1 MKDYQSQ
8 GRVKNF
14 SISRLIPYLQEF
26 KADIAIVMVALLVV
40 SASLLSLGTSF
51 KKLVDHGL
59 GSHKIAEINHAVL
72 LICFSIVTFSVS
84 SFFRSY
90 FINQVSEKLVNKIRL
105 NAYRALLRKEVV
117 YFEQLKIGDLISRLT
132 ADLDTTARLVT
143 DFLSFFI
150 RNSLMLIGGV
160 GLMFLQSYKLSLIV
174 VFIIPV
180 LLFPLLKFAKMLR
193 QLSKDTM
200 QVKAGLASDIAETF
214 GNIKTIYS
222 FNKQDDN
229 LTAFADRS
237 DNYLRHVARRL
248 KVRSL
253 FFASSI
259 FTILSSITLVIWLG
273 SVDIAYGDM
282 SSGQMVSFIYYAVV
296 AGMSGGGIAELISE
310 IQVPLAALDRVMNL
324 IENDERGKIIHESIN
339 EPNHIEKSYLFSSL
353 ERGIAFEKVNFAY
366 PSRPDS
372 KIFEDLSLQFKLG
385 SFTAIVGKSGS
396 GKSTI
401 AQLLLKFYQP
411 SSGVISVNNHNID
424 MMSDCDLRRIIACVP
439 QEPSIFSGTIK
450 SNIIFVRP
458 DCSEEE
464 LLAVIKAT
472 GIDEFTRALPEKLD
486 TLVGEKGMR
495 LSGGQKQRIAIA
507 RALLYKPEILLLDE
521 ATSALDSKSEQI
533 IFENIQKIMQGKTI
547 ISIAHRIFSIEN
559 ADLIM
564 LIDQGR
570 LIDAGNH
577 NQLLIKSQLYR
588 TLCEEQFIK
597 GVYSA
602 NFSN

>member
-1 MKDYQSQ
+1 MKYYGPKDQI
-8 GRVKNF
+8 KNVV
-14 SISRLIPYLQEF
+14 ISRLIPYLKEF
-26 KADIAIVMVALLVV
+26 KADIAIVMVALAVV

-59 GSHKIAEINHAVL
+59 GASQIDQINKSIV
-72 LICFSIVTFSVS
+72 LICFSILMFSIS

-105 NAYRALLRKEVV
+105 SAYRALLNKDIV

-200 QVKAGLASDIAETF
+200 QVKASLASDIAETF
-214 GNIKTIYS
+214 SNIKTIYS
-222 FNKQDDN
+222 FNKQDHN
-229 LTAFADRS
+229 FTAFADRS

-253 FFASSI
+253 FFALSI

-310 IQVPLAALDRVMNL
+310 IQGPIAALDRVMNL
-324 IENDERGKIIHESIN
+324 IEKDKTDKIIYESIN
-339 EPNHIEKSYLFSSL
+339 ELNYIKKSYPFSSL
-353 ERGIAFEKVNFAY
+353 TCGISFEKVNFAY

-372 KIFEDLSLQFKLG
+372 KIFEDLSLEFKFG

-401 AQLLLKFYQP
+401 AQLLLKFYTP
-411 SSGVISVNNHNID
+411 SSGVISVNNQNID
-424 MMSDCDLRRIIACVP
+424 IMSDYDLRQLIAYVP

-450 SNIIFVRP
+450 SNIIFARP
-458 DCSEEE
+458 DCSEDE
-464 LLAVIKAT
+464 LLSVIKAT
-472 GIDEFTRALPEKLD
+472 AIDEFIDNLPEKLD
-486 TLVGEKGMR
+486 TLVGEKGVR

-507 RALLYKPEILLLDE
+507 RALLYKPEVLLLDE
-521 ATSALDSKSEQI
+521 AMSALDSKSEQLI
-533 IFENIQKIMQGKTI
+533 LQNIQNIMHGKTI

-564 LIDQGR
+564 LIDQGK

-577 NQLLIKSQLYR
+577 NQLLNKSQLYK
-588 TLCEEQFIK
+588 TLCEEQFI
-597 GVYSA
+597 A
-602 NFSN
+602 F